1 MKTHRSSRDYP
12 SSSFNNFK
20 VIYIISLSDIT
31 TASHQ
36 HYAYYE
42 PINLI
47 LSITLYARIVKRQG
61 YPLSPRRIW
70 WWNVSKIHAS
80 WFTVSIA
87 INTNWSIEMFIQV
100 SLIGSRLRRYG
111 SSGSE
116 AHWKTR
122 ICFKSVWEK
131 YHACWSYTP
140 PSNKLQV
147 PNCLLLLAQVNV
159 KNRSMK

>member
-1 MKTHRSSRDYP
+1 M
-12 SSSFNNFK
+12 
-20 VIYIISLSDIT
+20 IYIISLSDIA

-36 HYAYYE
+36 HHAYYE

-87 INTNWSIEMFIQV
+87 INTDWSIGMFIQV
-100 SLIGSRLRRYG
+100 SLIGSRLRRHG

-131 YHACWSYTP
+131 YHACWSYIP
-140 PSNKLQV
+140 PPPTNYRSPIASSCLHRLTSKTGAWNEIMKINK
-147 PNCLLLLAQVNV
+147 N
-159 KNRSMK
+159 K